1 MANQHKSLQN
11 MTLVFD
17 GAVAILTLSRPDAMN
32 AMNSQF
38 FADFQSV
45 LSDLS
50 AAESPARVLLIT
62 AEGKG
67 FCAGADLKEQADKMP
82 PDLGETIRNNYTP
95 LILGLK
101 KLPVPTIV
109 AINGVAAGAGMS
121 LVCACDIAIAAR
133 EAFFVQAFI
142 NIALVP
148 DAGSTYFLPRLAGR
162 ARAAALMMLGER
174 LASEQALDYGIIS
187 RVVDQADLME
197 TAMTYARKLASQPT
211 QALLSIREL
220 LDASEQNSLIQQL
233 EAEAVAQQ
241 KSGCSQ
247 DFIEGV
253 MAFLQK
259 RPAKFTGK

>member
-1 MANQHKSLQN
+1 
-11 MTLVFD
+11 MTLAFD
-17 GAVAILTLSRPDAMN
+17 EAVAILTFSRPDAMN
-32 AMNSQF
+32 AMNGQF
-38 FADFQSV
+38 FVDFQSV

-50 AAESPARVLLIT
+50 REESPARALLIT

-67 FCAGADLKEQADKMP
+67 FCAGADLKEQGGQMP
-82 PDLGETIRNNYTP
+82 PDLGKTLRDSYNP

-101 KLPVPTIV
+101 KLSIPTVV

-121 LVCACDIAIAAR
+121 LICACDIAIAAR

-142 NIALVP
+142 NIALIP

-162 ARAAALMMLGER
+162 ARAAELMMLGER
-174 LASEQALDYGIIS
+174 LSAEQALDYGIIS
-187 RVVDQADLME
+187 RVVDQTDLME
-197 TAMTYARKLASQPT
+197 AGGALARKLAALPT
-211 QALLSIREL
+211 QALLSIRGL
-220 LDASEQNSLIQQL
+220 LDASEQNSLPQQL

-241 KSGCSQ
+241 KSGHSQ

-259 RPAKFTGK
+259 RPADFKGK